1 MLLELQKWKR
11 TYFQDLAITGWGGS
25 IPEKLKRLKIF
36 KYLPTYNKLR
46 IGPMICFLF
55 ICSKRNPR

>member
-36 KYLPTYNKLR
+36 KYLPT
-46 IGPMICFLF
+46 
-55 ICSKRNPR
+55 